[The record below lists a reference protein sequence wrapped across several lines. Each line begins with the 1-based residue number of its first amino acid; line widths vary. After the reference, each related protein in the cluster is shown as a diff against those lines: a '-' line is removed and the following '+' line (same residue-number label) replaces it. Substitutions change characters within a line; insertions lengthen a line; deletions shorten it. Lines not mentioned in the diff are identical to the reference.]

1 MFLSS
6 SDSLRGKLINLDE
19 MIEFVKQERRAGIDE
34 EQIRASLKE
43 SGWHKD
49 EIQHALDDTK
59 DAVSES
65 KDIAREG
72 FEPPTSGL

>member
-1 MFLSS
+1 MNAHASS
-6 SDSLRGKLINLDE
+6 SNDDE

-34 EQIRASLKE
+34 EQIRASLKD

-59 DAVSES
+59 EMSQEN
-65 KDIAREG
+65 IAREG